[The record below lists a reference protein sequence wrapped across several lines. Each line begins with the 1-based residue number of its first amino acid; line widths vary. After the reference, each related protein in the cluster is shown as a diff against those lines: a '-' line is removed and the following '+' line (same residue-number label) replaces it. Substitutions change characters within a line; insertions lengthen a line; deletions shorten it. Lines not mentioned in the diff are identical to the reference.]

1 MSRSTACWVEETSIE
16 LSVRDRKSR
25 ASRST
30 DDRQCDLSIDK
41 VVIEAAWH
49 LSQPNRKNM
58 STTELSQQT
67 ATNNFH
73 EVARTI
79 VEFMTDCGLQDAGVN
94 AGHLSLAFEYAYR
107 PLPRFWRDFDLTAL
121 VEAISER
128 FPNWPSAVQK
138 PDRTADDV
146 LREVAEILHCHAF
159 DEANAEMIVALPKHA
174 RPMEREAASRWIRA
188 ELRKRKLGAELRFAQ
203 REGERCGEGAL
214 QELHCLECAANGVEF
229 ERIGTSVARAWRNRA
244 LAERQKSG
252 CRA

>member
-107 PLPRFWRDFDLTAL
+107 PL
-121 VEAISER
+121 
-128 FPNWPSAVQK
+128 
-138 PDRTADDV
+138 
-146 LREVAEILHCHAF
+146 
-159 DEANAEMIVALPKHA
+159 
-174 RPMEREAASRWIRA
+174 
-188 ELRKRKLGAELRFAQ
+188 
-203 REGERCGEGAL
+203 
-214 QELHCLECAANGVEF
+214 
-229 ERIGTSVARAWRNRA
+229 
-244 LAERQKSG
+244 
-252 CRA
+252 